1 MSQLYISRSH
11 VKKSLVSAAMART
24 WITIAAAAIV
34 LAMMGLT
41 YSTVSDYLW
50 AALPAIL
57 VVPALAWLIATHVLC
72 KNVVECPACKGSLWD
87 IGSGGFLPN
96 QMKIKDDVTNCPHC
110 GAVLL

>member
-11 VKKSLVSAAMART
+11 VKKSLTSAAMARM
-24 WITIAAAAIV
+24 WITVAAAGAV

-41 YSTVSDYLW
+41 YSTVNDYLW
-50 AALPAIL
+50 AAVPAIV
-57 VVPALAWLIATHVLC
+57 VVPALAWLIATHLLC
-72 KNVVECPACKGSLWD
+72 KNVVECPSCKGSLWD

-96 QMKIKDDVTNCPHC
+96 QVTIKDDITKCPHC